1 MNYTDIQTFL
11 AISSCASLSKA
22 AEELYISQPAL
33 SHRLRALEQELGIE
47 LITRKKGVRTIELT
61 EAGKNFIPIAKKWQ
75 ALWEETKKIHS
86 KTASKSLSLATVDS
100 LNIDFIPNLC
110 TRLLRKEPKLYLN
123 LMTLRS
129 NMAYEALE
137 NGEIDLAFITNP
149 HFFRK
154 VQTIPLF
161 EEEMQFICEVSS
173 DYQEPLSPRQLDCT
187 REIFIPWGN
196 SFFIWHD
203 YWFESRGNTKVVL
216 DNMHNLKYFLN
227 FPNTW
232 SVVPSSIAKLLLQY
246 GNFRTVA
253 MEDAPEPRSCYAIV
267 ENQRKAEP
275 FIQRVIE
282 EFLDVVDQT
291 KNITISRYCTD
302 STKNL
307 KE

>member
-11 AISSCASLSKA
+11 TINSCDSLSKA

-61 EAGKNFIPIAKKWQ
+61 EAGKKFIPIAKKWQ
-75 ALWEETKKIHS
+75 ALWEETREIHS
-86 KTASKSLSLATVDS
+86 KTPSKSLSLVAVDS
-100 LNIDFIPNLC
+100 LNIHFIPKLC
-110 TRLLRKEPKLYLN
+110 TNLLRKEPNLHLS

-161 EEEMQFICEVSS
+161 EEEMKFICGASS
-173 DYQEPLSPRQLDCT
+173 RYEEPLSPRQLDCAD
-187 REIFIPWGN
+187 EIFIPWGN

-203 YWFESRGNTKVVL
+203 YWFKSRANAKVIL
-216 DNMHNLKYFLN
+216 DNMHNLTYFLN
-227 FPNTW
+227 LPNTW
-232 SVVPSSIAKLLLQY
+232 SIVPSSIAKFLFGQ
-246 GNFRTVA
+246 GNFRTIA
-253 MEDAPEPRSCYAIV
+253 MQDAPEPRNCYAIV

-275 FIQRVIE
+275 LIQNIIKN
-282 EFLDVVDQT
+282 FLDIAEQT
-291 KNITISRYCTD
+291 NDITIIGEKYIH
-302 STKNL
+302 
-307 KE
+307 